1 MHIKDS
7 ARLSYHYIT
16 EQDADFLWELD
27 QDELV
32 MKYINGKKSS
42 KEDIREIFVPRFQ
55 AIPISSG
62 VGTGAWKR

>member
-32 MKYINGKKSS
+32 MKYINGGDRKS
-42 KEDIREIFVPRFQ
+42 V
-55 AIPISSG
+55 
-62 VGTGAWKR
+62 V